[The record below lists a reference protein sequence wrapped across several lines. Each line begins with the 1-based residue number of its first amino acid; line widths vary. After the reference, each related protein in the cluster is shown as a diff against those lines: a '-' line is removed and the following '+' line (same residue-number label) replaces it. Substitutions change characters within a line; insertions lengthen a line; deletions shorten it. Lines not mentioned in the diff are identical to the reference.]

1 MALNIDTST
10 NLTPDV
16 YGINAYVNEIKK
28 QFTPDVSED
37 TLMLGIFGYSGQMF
51 SDLLQNSIVMASEFS
66 NESIPT
72 RAKFEKNIIA
82 HALGL
87 GITDIDAV
95 PAQFDVLLTFV
106 EDDISSWYNS
116 RKSKSN
122 IDGSWTFIFDRN
134 TPIYIGDFCFHVDY
148 DIEIKKIKLQNSGS
162 ENKYA
167 YTARYLMGNEDN
179 PDNPISNITN
189 PYLTSPVSM
198 KVNGINIIFTK
209 CTLHQVERKTIYK
222 TVLSDNSIASK
233 IVSFS
238 FEGQLAAF
246 DIDVTEGN
254 TTTHL
259 IPVYDGLS
267 VEDTKYPYFYYSYM
281 DANTIRIKFD
291 RTSYAPR
298 INSEV
303 KINLQ
308 LTSGESGNFTF
319 DPNIYPGFSFESERF
334 GYSNIGCEIRPIT
347 GESAYGSDK
356 KSIDKLKSLIPKE
369 ATSRGSITNFTDLQN
384 FFNMIDTDDSKLYFY
399 KKRDNA
405 LERLY
410 YSYIVMR
417 DQLNT
422 IVPTNT
428 IDIKVYP
435 ESLRSES
442 GSNKLIFGKDLAIRL
457 IGDNKG
463 EVVHIS
469 EIEGS
474 NHPDAFYYTIPYN
487 FAISTDP
494 LYGIYYL
501 NCMDTKKFLDFSYI
515 NDQCVYQFIS
525 TSISWTRNYS
535 TDPDTYSLNIALEQN
550 VDDGFGVIHTD
561 DDGNTIVDIRCIAVM
576 YDEEDNPHRW
586 AEGVLRSHD
595 SNANIFYFE
604 FKFTSEDYI
613 DTRNKIKIDTGLY
626 DLGTNNESYAH
637 LQGNTK
643 CVIHV
648 LSKQNNVVND
658 DAFKSLGRIV
668 PNIEDFT
675 LSNSYTVV
683 DGLDFFYDYSEIV
696 SSTVVIDTKL
706 VDQEDGTKTAVFDGY
721 TIKQVPVVKYNY
733 FSDDDTA
740 IYFFKELVKRK
751 NYIDYAIQIL
761 EDSFGMDFK
770 FFNTYGPSRLFTLD
784 ETDTPR
790 YLNSTSVTLSFKLKL
805 KKNYDTNIIN
815 DIVQDIKAYV
825 EDINEIN
832 SLHMPNLVTDITSKY
847 QESIVYFE
855 FIDMNGYGPGVQH
868 LYALTMPDEV
878 ITPEFLNIASMPDG
892 TPSILI
898 NMV

>member
-1 MALNIDTST
+1 MALNIDTSA

-28 QFTPDVSED
+28 RFTPDVSED
-37 TLMLGIFGYSGQMF
+37 TLMLGIFGYTGQIF

-66 NESIPT
+66 NESIST
-72 RAKFEKNIIA
+72 KAKFEKNIIA

-87 GITDIDAV
+87 GITDINAI
-95 PAQFDVLLTFV
+95 PAQFDVLLTFI
-106 EDDISSWYNS
+106 EDDIIEWYNS
-116 RKSKSN
+116 TKSRSN
-122 IDGSWTFIFDRN
+122 IDGSWTFIFDKY
-134 TPIYIGDFCFHVDY
+134 TPIYVGDYCFHVDY
-148 DIEIKKIKLQNSGS
+148 DIEIKKIKLINSGA

-167 YTARYLMGNEDN
+167 YTARYLIGNADN

-198 KVNGINIIFTK
+198 RVNGMNIIFVK

-233 IVSFS
+233 VVSFS
-238 FEGQLAAF
+238 FDGQLAAF
-246 DIDVTEGN
+246 DIDVTEGGS
-254 TTTHL
+254 TTHL
-259 IPVYDGLS
+259 VPVYDGLNT
-267 VEDTKYPYFYYSYM
+267 DNTKYPHFYYSYM
-281 DANTIRIKFD
+281 DSSTIRIKFD

-319 DPNIYPGFSFESERF
+319 DPNIYPGFSFESDRF

-356 KSIDKLKSLIPKE
+356 KSIEKLKSLIPKE

-410 YSYIVMR
+410 YSFIVMR
-417 DQLNT
+417 DQLNI

-435 ESLRSES
+435 EFLKSEE
-442 GSNKLIFGKDLAIRL
+442 GSNRLIFGRDLAIKL
-457 IGDNKG
+457 LSNGKG
-463 EVVHIS
+463 EVIRAS
-469 EIEGS
+469 EIQESDYSGT
-474 NHPDAFYYTIPYN
+474 FYYKIPYN
-487 FAISTDP
+487 FAICTDP

-501 NCMDTKKFLDFSYI
+501 NCMDAKKFLDFSYI
-515 NDQCVYQFIS
+515 NDQCMYQFIS
-525 TSISWTRNYS
+525 TSISWTRNYL

-550 VDDGFGVIHTD
+550 INDDFSVIHTD
-561 DDGNTIVDIRCIAVM
+561 ENGNTTVDIRCIAVM
-576 YDEEDNPHRW
+576 YDEEDNPYRW
-586 AEGVLRSHD
+586 AEAILRRYD
-595 SNANIFYFE
+595 DAANVFYFE

-613 DTRNKIKIDTGLY
+613 DIKNRIKIDTGLY
-626 DLGTNNESYAH
+626 DLGTNNESHAY

-643 CVIHV
+643 CIIHI
-648 LSKQNNVVND
+648 LSKQNNNTYD
-658 DAFKSLGRIV
+658 DAFKEINKVV
-668 PNIEDFT
+668 PNIEGFT

-683 DGLDFFYDYSEIV
+683 EGLDFFYDYSEIV

-706 VDQEDGTKTAVFDGY
+706 AEGDDGNKIAVFDGY
-721 TIKQVPVVKYNY
+721 TVKQVPVVKYDY
-733 FSDDDTA
+733 FADDDTA

-761 EDSFGMDFK
+761 EDAFGMDFK

-784 ETDTPR
+784 ESETPE
-790 YLNSTSVTLSFKLKL
+790 YLNNTSVSLTFKLKL
-805 KKNYDTNIIN
+805 KKNYDTNIVN
-815 DIVQDIKAYV
+815 DIIHDIKAYI

-855 FIDMNGYGPGVQH
+855 FVDMNGYGPGVQH
-868 LYALTMPDEV
+868 LYALSMPDEV
-878 ITPEFLNIASMPDG
+878 ITPEFLNIASTPNG
-892 TPSILI
+892 TPSILV
-898 NMV
+898 NMM